1 MNLSMN
7 KITNPNMLAD
17 QYLLIF
23 TFITTLLVCNRCCTS
38 LLYAIFSA
46 PEKNKLDVDELLE

>member
-1 MNLSMN
+1 MN
-7 KITNPNMLAD
+7 KITNPYMLAD

-23 TFITTLLVCNRCCTS
+23 TFMTTLLVCNRCCTS
-38 LLYAIFSA
+38 LLYAIFSV